1 MSVVQGLRHGPSL
14 AAAVCASER
23 TAVVRTELDRVMTE
37 RQEQPAVLQTDRGPC
52 FVGAEGGNRTA
63 VPGRLTLWL
72 WGLGIQHQILPAAK
86 PWRNGAVER
95 FNGALEHS
103 WQGEAGGLTD
113 LRVVWNWGKATAQ
126 PVIPYRG
133 RAGFSLALVWQ
144 GLATVRV
151 RRSVDVQGKL
161 SLWDRPVRVG
171 ARWADREVVV
181 TFEATRQVVVFHDKH
196 GNLIGETALPWLTE
210 EWLWASDAADDPPT
224 DSGADQPADSEGT
237 ATVR

>member
-1 MSVVQGLRHGPSL
+1 VIQGPRQGPSL
-14 AAAVCASER
+14 AAVVCAGER
-23 TAVVRTELDRVMTE
+23 TAVARTELDRLMTA
-37 RQEQPAVLQTDRGPC
+37 RQEQPAVLQTDRGSC

-95 FNGALEHS
+95 FNGAIEHS
-103 WQGEAGGLTD
+103 WQGEADGLAD
-113 LRVVWNWGKATAQ
+113 LQLVWNWGKDVTQ
-126 PVIPYRG
+126 PVIPYVG
-133 RAGFSLALVWQ
+133 RAGFSLAKVWQ

-151 RRSVDVQGKL
+151 RRSVDRQGKL

-181 TFEATRQVVVFHDKH
+181 AFDAAQQVVVVHDKH
-196 GNLIGETALPWLTE
+196 GQLIGEKALPWLTD
-210 EWLWASDAADDPPT
+210 EWLWAPDAADDRPAVTVGADQGT
-224 DSGADQPADSEGT
+224 DSGGT
-237 ATVR
+237 ATVQ